1 MTITQALKVRATIKR
16 RKPHFIREESSKI
29 KKLSKMGWRKPRGWH
44 NKMRHGFK
52 GHRRCVEVGW
62 GSPKEVK
69 GLHRSGM
76 EMVIVYNPQ
85 QLEAINSE
93 KQGII
98 IGSTVGAKKK
108 IEIINAAMKNKIAI
122 LNYREPAKFIESTMQ
137 AFKLVKE
144 AREKKKE
151 QKKKKEAAPKKS
163 IDQKVEK
170 TSLTDEEKKKEDKK
184 EMDKLLIKENK

>member
-1 MTITQALKVRATIKR
+1 MTITQSLKIRAAIKR
-16 RKPHFIREESSKI
+16 KKPHFIREESSKI
-29 KKLSKMGWRKPRGWH
+29 KKLSRIGWRKPRGWH

-62 GSPKEVK
+62 GSPREVK

-76 EMVIVYNPQ
+76 EMVVVFNPK

-98 IGSTVGAKKK
+98 IGSTVGARKK
-108 IEIINAAMKNKIAI
+108 IEIINAALKNKIAI
-122 LNYREPAKFIESTMQ
+122 LNYREPVKFIESTMQ
-137 AFKLVKE
+137 ALKQAKE
-144 AREKKKE
+144 EREKKKE

-163 IDQKVEK
+163 IEQKVEK
-170 TSLTDEEKKKEDKK
+170 PELTDEEKKKEEKK